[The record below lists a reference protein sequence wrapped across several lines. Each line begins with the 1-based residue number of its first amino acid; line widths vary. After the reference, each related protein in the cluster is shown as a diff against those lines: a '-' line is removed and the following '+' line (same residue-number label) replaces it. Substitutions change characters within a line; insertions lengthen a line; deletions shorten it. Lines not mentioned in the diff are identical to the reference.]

1 MARWIALLR
10 GVNVNGITV
19 RSAELAGLFRELGFG
34 QVRTVLAS
42 GNVCFDADE
51 VDGSSD
57 AARTELK
64 ARIERALGE
73 RFGYDAWIVLVP
85 LAELD
90 GIIAGYP
97 FAEDPEHHAYV
108 VFAADADAL
117 HAVLTG
123 APGADPGAAD
133 PDAEASGNAERFA
146 AGPGVV
152 YWRCPRGGSTDTPFS
167 KHIARARFKT
177 STTTRNI
184 NTLRKLG

>member
-19 RSAELAGLFRELGFG
+19 RSAELAELFRELGFG

-42 GNVCFDADE
+42 GNVCFDAE
-51 VDGSSD
+51 ESEGASD
-57 AARTELK
+57 AARGALK
-64 ARIERALGE
+64 SRIERALGE

-85 LAELD
+85 SAELD
-90 GIIAGYP
+90 GIIGGYP

-117 HAVLTG
+117 RAALDD
-123 APGADPGAAD
+123 APEADH
-133 PDAEASGNAERFA
+133 DAAERFA
-146 AGPGVV
+146 EGPGVV
-152 YWRCPRGGSTDTPFS
+152 YWRCPRGSSTDTPFS

-177 STTTRNI
+177 TTTTRNI

>member
-51 VDGSSD
+51 SEGASE
-57 AARTELK
+57 AARGALK
-64 ARIERALGE
+64 SRIERALGE

-90 GIIAGYP
+90 GIITGYP

-108 VFAADADAL
+108 VFAADANAL

-133 PDAEASGNAERFA
+133 PDAEASGNAERSA